1 MVAAA
6 VVGATG
12 ASASM
17 VASASA
23 DGLPILRPVYQ
34 GLQVNL
40 PGALKKE
47 IAMVGGTRI
56 AVRVVPKGK
65 QPRVRATARVTVTRT
80 DPGKKGK
87 VVFRK
92 SLRKG
97 EARFLIVATVGVKY
111 QVRAQVGKR
120 SWVTRFRTVETEAEA
135 TPYSPPQPPC
145 APAGKLVPSLAT
157 VAAGGTLPYAI
168 TNAGNAPLTYGSG
181 NGWSQQVGG
190 IWSNVPSPGGLGGTT
205 THTIYPGET
214 QTGNGAVWP
223 TLTPGTY
230 SMTIVA
236 TCSDTKADGTVTF
249 KAIPL
254 QTPPI
259 TVTAAA
265 GR

>member
-6 VVGATG
+6 VVGAAG

-23 DGLPILRPVYQ
+23 GGLPIERPVYQ
-34 GLQVNL
+34 GLQLNI
-40 PGALKKE
+40 PGSVKKE
-47 IAMVGGTRI
+47 TAMVGGTRI

-65 QPRVRATARVTVTRT
+65 QPRVRPSARVTVSRT
-80 DPGKKGK
+80 DPGKKAK
-87 VVFRK
+87 TVLRK

-111 QVRAQVGKR
+111 QVKVQVGKR
-120 SWVTRFRTVETEAEA
+120 SWVTRFRTVETEADA
-135 TPYSPPQPPC
+135 TPVGQQQPAC
-145 APAGKLVPSLAT
+145 APAGTLVPGVAT
-157 VAAGGTLPYAI
+157 VAAGGSLPYEI
-168 TNAGNAPLTYGSG
+168 TNTGNAPLTYGSG
-181 NGWSQQVGG
+181 NGWSQLVSG
-190 IWSNVPSPGGLGGTT
+190 IWSNVPSPGGLGGAT
-205 THTIYPGET
+205 THTINPGEK

-236 TCSDTKADGTVTF
+236 TCANTSADGTATF

-265 GR
+265 RR

>member
-6 VVGATG
+6 VVGAMG

-17 VASASA
+17 AASASA
-23 DGLPILRPVYQ
+23 GGLPIKEVTYQ
-34 GLQVNL
+34 GLRVSF
-40 PGALKKE
+40 PGGDKE
-47 IAMVGGTRI
+47 RTMVGGTRI
-56 AVRVVPKGK
+56 GILVKPHGK
-65 QPRVRATARVTVTRT
+65 QPRSRPSARITVTRT
-80 DPGKKGK
+80 GPGKTKAK
-87 VVFRK
+87 TTFRK

-111 QVRAQVGKR
+111 RIRVQIGKR
-120 SWVTRFRTVETEAEA
+120 SWFSLLRTVETEAEA
-135 TPYSPPQPPC
+135 TPAVPQAAC
-145 APAGKLVPSLAT
+145 APSGVLEADVAT
-157 VAAGGTLPYAI
+157 AVAGGTLPFHL
-168 TNAGNAPLTYGSG
+168 TNTGNAALTYGSG
-181 NGWSQQVGG
+181 NGWTQLVNGV
-190 IWSNVPSPGGLGGTT
+190 WSNVLSPGGLGGAT
-205 THTIYPGET
+205 THTINPGET

-236 TCSDTKADGTVTF
+236 TCGTTSSNGTATF

-254 QTPPI
+254 QTKPI